1 MVEYI
6 APAPAVYAAPALVE
20 EYIAPAPAVYAAPAP
35 VEEYIAPAP
44 AVYAAPARVEEYIAP
59 APAVYAA
66 SAPVDKYIT
75 LAPAV
80 FAAPAPSLEYIAPAP
95 AVYAAPAP
103 AVKLSPAPAVIQA
116 PIPAVEFI
124 TPVPSVFHAPT
135 PVVESVAQCH
145 APVFPL
151 SPDASDMSSPED
163 VYTRSW
169 ESLPVPIKSFTQ
181 VESAE
186 PLNLASETPTVFHGR
201 DLPAGR
207 RDGLVGHALWL
218 RKEAARRGYAWRQQ
232 KRAQLLSSLR
242 AACVPPSGNVGEA
255 LRYAPSGAGVL
266 VEALRELATRGT
278 RTTTSGMG
286 FGEGAGARVAVRS
299 VLEDHETA
307 ILELERQVELL
318 EKWVRDADTFKTA
331 FLELETRV
339 AEMEK
344 RLRDTEPFVAV
355 VAQLE
360 TRVEKMEQLE
370 IQFVKLWGLANL
382 TEVMVAELR
391 KKFESRVANLEQWGD
406 TIAESLNVVQNRVAI
421 LEHRW

>member
-1 MVEYI
+1 MVKSLGKFLLGRRVRRNRGAPPAPVVEYI
-6 APAPAVYAAPALVE
+6 APAPVVSPEGIFSAPAPVDEYIAPAPAVYVAPAPVVEYIAPFSAVYAAPALVE

-103 AVKLSPAPAVIQA
+103 VVELSPAPAAIQA

-232 KRAQLLSSLR
+232 QRARQLSSLR

-278 RTTTSGMG
+278 SPSGTG
-286 FGEGAGARVAVRS
+286 SGKGAGARVAVRS

-307 ILELERQVELL
+307 ILELEQVELL
-318 EKWVRDADTFKTA
+318 EKRVRDVETFA
-331 FLELETRV
+331 SVVDAMRPGCRTRRRG
-339 AEMEK
+339 ACGK
-344 RLRDTEPFVAV
+344 
-355 VAQLE
+355 
-360 TRVEKMEQLE
+360 
-370 IQFVKLWGLANL
+370 
-382 TEVMVAELR
+382 
-391 KKFESRVANLEQWGD
+391 SC
-406 TIAESLNVVQNRVAI
+406 
-421 LEHRW
+421 RWPNSTMI